1 MENVGK
7 RSLSDLMETGCR
19 DKRPSDSLRVSSR
32 ETKKIFSEAEYGE
45 RGGKCRQTDSVG
57 SDGDGLTWQ
66 EAIRHRRVSFRGRIR
81 NIRQGRGAD
90 GTWSS
95 SGPYFRPTFLHT
107 IHQLSTTACQFTSR
121 PLC

>member
-7 RSLSDLMETGCR
+7 RSPSDLMETGCR

-32 ETKKIFSEAEYGE
+32 ETKKIFSKAEYGE

-66 EAIRHRRVSFRGRIR
+66 EAIG
-81 NIRQGRGAD
+81 QGRGAD

-107 IHQLSTTACQFTSR
+107 IHQLSITACQFTSR